1 MEKNSIDRYL
11 YYPPGGILIWIIVF
25 IEIITFGM
33 AIVAFQISKQND
45 PTVFKQGAEQLNTTI
60 GTINTIVLLISGYF
74 MASAVN
80 AIKNQKINVC
90 NRLISLTISG
100 GAAFITFKSIE
111 YYQKI
116 ENNLLPDEN
125 IFYTYYWFITLF
137 HLIHVIIGIII
148 LFIIKKNLKK
158 IPTEEDRENLEASA
172 VFWHMCDLIW
182 LLIFPIIYLIK

>member
-1 MEKNSIDRYL
+1 MNDKKNKQI
-11 YYPPGGILIWIIVF
+11 YYPPGGILIWLIVF

-45 PTVFKQGAEQLNTTI
+45 LTVFKQGAEQLNTTI
-60 GTINTIVLLISGYF
+60 GTINTIVLLVSGYF

-80 AIKNQKINVC
+80 AIKNQKITIC
-90 NRLISLTISG
+90 KRLISFSILG
-100 GAAFITFKSIE
+100 GTAFIVLKSIE
-111 YYQKI
+111 YFQKI